1 VHCLHRARARRSLR
15 RVILR
20 LLQVLTDMARSIGA
34 TPWWS
39 INTGYYQT
47 VNGQQTSVQPTV
59 TYKGY
64 AAVPNNGLCWQARAT
79 ARVGQE
85 QLDCLAGQQASDTD
99 AGQSRSCLQPLKD
112 RLWAASPA
120 GR

>member
-1 VHCLHRARARRSLR
+1 MHCLHRARARRSLR

-47 VNGQQTSVQPTV
+47 VNGQTTSVQPTV

-64 AAVPNNGLCWQARAT
+64 AAVPNNGLCWEARAA
-79 ARVGQE
+79 ARVGQ
-85 QLDCLAGQQASDTD
+85 
-99 AGQSRSCLQPLKD
+99 
-112 RLWAASPA
+112 
-120 GR
+120 